1 MAIGKSKVERPT
13 LQITNIPVTA
23 TAQDLL
29 NYLESHIGID
39 SIFAIEIFTDRKN
52 WKSRGHGRVQFET
65 LELKNEALKLYA
77 QNKLIFNGFSLGLKF
92 SYEDVVVRPIE
103 PELRSTKGDLYLGLM
118 IEDEK
123 MGVIDTFED
132 VEIWVMP
139 DRTCVEFHVCFDG
152 KVFKLEVMFDD
163 VFEGFGCFFDN
174 DSPAV
179 LFKLKYAPKIY
190 QKISGPTLHTRFS
203 ADRYHICKENIEFLW
218 VRTTDFTPKKS
229 IGLLSAICWELDKG
243 SLGKDFFSNIPY
255 YVKDLKGLTLEEY
268 EYSSISGLVPLVK
281 SDNILE
287 LDYEILYQIN
297 SLVHT
302 LKISLASVNTELI
315 DYLCSLNLGTALL
328 ALQKLHKLS
337 STCYDPLSFIKTQ
350 ASALGSDKSNVKSA
364 ESRLINDNIMSC
376 HRVLVTPTKIC
387 CLGPELES
395 SNYVVKNFAAYASD
409 FMRVTFVDEDWG
421 KLHSMVVSANTEQG
435 IFSKPFRT
443 EIYHRILSILQEG
456 IVIGNKRF
464 EFLAFSAS
472 QLRSNSVWM
481 FASNDKVKAD
491 DIREWMGSFSKIRS
505 VSKCAARMG
514 QLFSSSKQ
522 TLVVPV
528 QDVEVIP
535 DIEVNSDGVDYCFS
549 DGIGKISLSFAR
561 QVAQK
566 CGAKQTP
573 SAFQIRYGGYKGVI
587 AVDRNSFRKLSLRSS
602 MLKFESKNRMLNVTK
617 CCEALPCYLN
627 REIVTL
633 LTTLGVEDESF
644 EAMLQE
650 HLHLLGNMLKS
661 RDIALAVLESI
672 GMGEN
677 NVLAKMLRHGY
688 DPSTEPYLHM
698 MLQAY
703 LENQLSDLRGRCRL
717 YVPKG
722 RILVGCLDETGILN
736 YGQIFVRLTL
746 RKTEL
751 ENLDQNIFHKIDDT
765 TAIIKGQV
773 VVTKNP
779 CLHPGDVRVLEAVYE
794 VALEEKGLVDCLI
807 FPQKGERPHP
817 NECSGGDLDGDLYFV
832 SWDKKIIPPRTVPPM
847 DYTAS
852 RPRIM
857 DHDVTLKE
865 IQRFFVDYMISDS
878 LGAISNAH
886 LILADREPEKALSP
900 KCVRLA
906 SLHSMAVDFAKTGAP
921 AEMPRNLKPREYPDF
936 MERWDKPTYISQGPL
951 GKLYRTTVAATIHR
965 PDFTWSEEVARAA
978 YDPDLEFPGFEA
990 FLDAAKGCKDMYI
1003 DKMTTILRFYGA
1015 ASEDEILTGNLRSKS
1030 VYLQRDNRRYL
1041 EMKDRILLS
1050 VKSLQKEA
1058 KGWFESSC
1066 GVEDRQK
1073 MASAWYHVTYHPT
1086 HCHDSDNCLSFP
1098 WTVGDLLLTIKSAN
1112 ANKSMLVESI

>member
-1 MAIGKSKVERPT
+1 MAVIKTKAERPT
-13 LQITNIPVTA
+13 LLIKNIPVTV

-29 NYLESHIGID
+29 DFLESHIGKD
-39 SIFAIEIFTDRKN
+39 SVFAIEIFTERKN

-65 LELKNEALKLYA
+65 LDLKNKALEIYA
-77 QNKLIFNGFSLGLKF
+77 QKKLIFKGYSIGLELGH
-92 SYEDVVVRPIE
+92 EDVVIRPIE
-103 PELRSTKGDLYLGLM
+103 SKYRSSKGDLYLGLM
-118 IEDEK
+118 IDEEK
-123 MGVIDTFED
+123 MGVIDTFEN
-132 VEIWVMP
+132 VEVWVMH
-139 DRTCVEFHVCFDG
+139 DRGFVEFHVEFNG
-152 KVFKLEVMFDD
+152 NVYKLEVVFDD
-163 VFEGFGCFFDN
+163 VFEGFSCSFDN

-179 LFKLKYAPKIY
+179 LFKVKYAPKIY
-190 QKISGPTLHTRFS
+190 KKISGPNLHTRFS
-203 ADRYHICKENIEFLW
+203 ADRYHICKENVEFLW
-218 VRTTDFTPKKS
+218 VRTTDFTEKKS
-229 IGLLSAICWELDKG
+229 FGLSSAICWELEEGLLSKE
-243 SLGKDFFSNIPY
+243 FFSNIPY
-255 YVKDLKGLTLEEY
+255 YVKDLKGLVLEEY
-268 EYSSISGLVPLVK
+268 EYSFISGLVPLVK
-281 SDNILE
+281 LE
-287 LDYEILYQIN
+287 DLSKLDYEILFQIN

-302 LKISLASVNTELI
+302 LKISLASVNADFI
-315 DYLCSLNLGTALL
+315 DFLVTLNLGTALKI
-328 ALQKLHKLS
+328 LQKLHKLS
-337 STCYDPLSFIKTQ
+337 TTCYDPLSFVKTQ
-350 ASALGSDKSNVKSA
+350 ADALGSVESNFQSA
-364 ESRLINDNIMSC
+364 ESRLVNDNIMSC
-376 HRVLVTPTKIC
+376 HRALVTPTKIC

-395 SNYVVKNFAAYASD
+395 SNYVVKNFAAHASD
-409 FMRVTFVDEDWG
+409 FMRITFVDEDWG
-421 KLHSMVVSANTEQG
+421 KLHAMVVSATTEQG
-435 IFSKPFRT
+435 IFSKPLRT
-443 EIYHRILSILQEG
+443 NVYHRILSILQEG

-481 FASNDKVKAD
+481 FASNEKVKAS

-535 DIEVNSDGVDYCFS
+535 DIETNIDGVDYCFS

-566 CGAKQTP
+566 CGAKSTP

-633 LTTLGVEDESF
+633 LTTLGVEDASF

-650 HLHLLGNMLKS
+650 HLHLLGNMLTRKGA
-661 RDIALAVLESI
+661 ALAVLEGM

-688 DPSTEPYLHM
+688 DPSTEPYLRM
-698 MLQAY
+698 MLRAY

-717 YVPKG
+717 YVPRA
-722 RILVGCLDETGILN
+722 RILVGCLDETGILD
-736 YGQIFVRLTL
+736 YGQVFVRITL

-751 ENLDQNIFHKIDDT
+751 ENLDQRVFHMTDET
-765 TAIIKGQV
+765 TAVVKGKV

-794 VALEEKGLVDCLI
+794 VVLEEKGIVDCLI

-832 SWDKKIIPPRTVPPM
+832 SWDEKIIPPRTVPPM

-857 DHDVTLKE
+857 DHDVTMQE

-900 KCVRLA
+900 KCLRLA

-921 AEMPRNLKPREYPDF
+921 AEMPRILKPREYPDF

-951 GKLYRTTVAATIHR
+951 GKLYRTTVAATIPR
-965 PDFTWSEEVARAA
+965 EGVPWSEEVAKSA
-978 YDPDLEFPGFEA
+978 YDPDLEVPGFEA
-990 FLDAAKGCKDMYI
+990 HLETAKACKDMYL
-1003 DKMTTILRFYGA
+1003 DKMTGLLRFYEA
-1015 ASEDEILTGNLRSKS
+1015 ASEDEILTGNLRSKLG
-1030 VYLQRDNRRYL
+1030 YLAKDNRRYL

-1058 KGWFESSC
+1058 KGWFENSC
-1066 GVEDRQK
+1066 KPEDHQK

-1086 HCHDSDNCLSFP
+1086 HCHDSENCLGFP
-1098 WTVGDLLLTIKSAN
+1098 WTMGELLLSIKAAKAN
-1112 ANKSMLVESI
+1112 QS